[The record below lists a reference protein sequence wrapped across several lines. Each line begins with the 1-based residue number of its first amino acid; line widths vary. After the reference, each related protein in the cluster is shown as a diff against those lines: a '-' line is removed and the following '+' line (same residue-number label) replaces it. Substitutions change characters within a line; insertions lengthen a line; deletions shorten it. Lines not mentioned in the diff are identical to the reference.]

1 MVGRKSHEGR
11 PLGASSILPSGL
23 HLPYQPWL
31 RGSHGQDRREGRGP
45 YRSNSGHEEPPAK
58 EPVGSPTLPARP
70 PTGSFDSP
78 RAHHISTRDR
88 GSRVA
93 NGYRFFTWD
102 CHLFFH
108 RIVVSAPFRH
118 TTNWREGNTALG
130 DGSQCGIGIRASF
143 RLGSGRGPRPPREQ
157 YACFIARHSRGL
169 RPFRVALLIL
179 DSRLAPTTSTVRG
192 GPGQH
197 MEKRINPS
205 TSGRV

>member
-23 HLPYQPWL
+23 HLPCQPWL

-58 EPVGSPTLPARP
+58 EPVGSPTLPAQL
-70 PTGSFDSP
+70 PTGS
-78 RAHHISTRDR
+78 
-88 GSRVA
+88 
-93 NGYRFFTWD
+93 
-102 CHLFFH
+102 L
-108 RIVVSAPFRH
+108 
-118 TTNWREGNTALG
+118 
-130 DGSQCGIGIRASF
+130 GIRASF